1 MDLDEVMEKT
11 ERYIIPT
18 YNRLPL
24 AFVRGEGA
32 RLWDTEGKEYLDFV
46 AGIAVLSMGHSHPK
60 IVAAIQ
66 QQAARLMHTSNLYHI
81 PLQALLAERLHS
93 LSGGYKSF
101 FANSGAEA
109 NEAAIKLARKYA
121 KKKHG
126 EHKCEIIVAH
136 NSFHGRTLATV
147 AATGQPKYQQGFEP
161 LPPGFRFIRF
171 NDLEAVRKAVNEKTC
186 AVMMEPIQGESG
198 IHPATEEFIIG
209 LRELCDQQGLLLI
222 LDEVQTGIART
233 GRMFAH
239 EHYEIRPDIF
249 TLAKSVAGGFPM
261 GVMLA
266 TEEVSVGF
274 QPGDHASTFG
284 GNPLA
289 CAAALAACEVVVEE
303 NLVHNAAEV
312 GSYFI
317 DQLHRLREASPLI
330 AEVRGMGLMLG
341 VELKAPRAKDVQ
353 TFCLRKGLI
362 VNAIGDTVLRFV
374 PPLTITQADVDEAI
388 GKLRTSLNDCAG

>member
-1 MDLDEVMEKT
+1 
-11 ERYIIPT
+11 
-18 YNRLPL
+18 
-24 AFVRGEGA
+24 
-32 RLWDTEGKEYLDFV
+32 
-46 AGIAVLSMGHSHPK
+46 
-60 IVAAIQ
+60 
-66 QQAARLMHTSNLYHI
+66 
-81 PLQALLAERLHS
+81 
-93 LSGGYKSF
+93 
-101 FANSGAEA
+101 
-109 NEAAIKLARKYA
+109 
-121 KKKHG
+121 
-126 EHKCEIIVAH
+126 
-136 NSFHGRTLATV
+136 
-147 AATGQPKYQQGFEP
+147 
-161 LPPGFRFIRF
+161 
-171 NDLEAVRKAVNEKTC
+171 
-186 AVMMEPIQGESG
+186 
-198 IHPATEEFIIG
+198 
-209 LRELCDQQGLLLI
+209 
-222 LDEVQTGIART
+222 VQTGIART